1 MGVRSAVDPP
11 LRWKLTEQV
20 QLWIAASQLTN
31 DTNAPM
37 SRGQGEARDIAET
50 MQIKVTG
57 KNLDVG
63 NALRVHVEERL
74 NQLRQKYFDG
84 TVHAHVTV
92 EKVRTGFHTDC
103 ALHLATG
110 LVLQAQGDGADAH
123 PSFDDAA
130 THLEKQ
136 LRRYKRRLKDHH
148 STRRE
153 PVRTLDAA
161 SYVISPAPEEEDET
175 SGLNPVVI
183 AEMGTT
189 VPELS
194 VGEAV
199 MQLDISS
206 TPFLLFRNGGH
217 GGLNVVYR
225 RPDGNI
231 GWVDPKPQA

>member
-1 MGVRSAVDPP
+1 
-11 LRWKLTEQV
+11 
-20 QLWIAASQLTN
+20 
-31 DTNAPM
+31 
-37 SRGQGEARDIAET
+37 

-57 KNLDVG
+57 KNLDIG
-63 NALRVHVEERL
+63 TALRAHVEDRL
-74 NQLRQKYFDG
+74 NQLKQKYFEG

-92 EKVRTGFHTDC
+92 EKQRIGFHTDC

-110 LVLQAQGDGADAH
+110 LVLQSEGQAGEAH

-130 THLEKQ
+130 AHLEKQ

-148 STRRE
+148 KSRRE
-153 PVRTLDAA
+153 PVRMMEAA
-161 SYVISPAPEEEDET
+161 SYVISPAPEEEAET
-175 SGLNPVVI
+175 AGLNPVVI
-183 AEMGTT
+183 AETGIT

-206 TPFLLFRNGGH
+206 GPFVLFRNGGH
-217 GGLNVVYR
+217 GGLNIVYR

-231 GWVDPKPQA
+231 GWVDPLPPA